1 MTPTP
6 VARIRYQLAND
17 SRSGA
22 EVARTRRV
30 SSTALAT
37 SMPDRATSGPTARP
51 VKRAMKSAHPQQT
64 AVSRPNRTA
73 LIASL
78 QDSPSGPGQA
88 SCQTNPDHC
97 RYFRNQIY
105 WIGTNGRIW
114 SANAGTNDQREAQ
127 GMVAR

>member
-64 AVSRPNRTA
+64 AVSRPNRTE
-73 LIASL
+73 LIVSL
-78 QDSPSGPGQA
+78 QVLPSAGPGLLPDQSGPLSPLFQPNLLDRHEQAGYGQRTP
-88 SCQTNPDHC
+88 QRT
-97 RYFRNQIY
+97 I
-105 WIGTNGRIW
+105 NGRLRAW
-114 SANAGTNDQREAQ
+114 
-127 GMVAR
+127 